1 MKPLLGAGASM
12 SVMNLNQR
20 IGLSFDGA
28 CETASKFYERCLNGT
43 IVFLRRWGE
52 PRRSESGVRVF
63 LNRATNASARA
74 FVLCLAIA
82 FGLSCAFRD
91 KSNNTKAAMDAIRQ
105 QIAKYTAALD
115 AADIDLASQVW
126 RTSAEVSFIHP
137 AGHAHG
143 WEEVKGIYKFF
154 GSFFSERKLTVRD
167 VSIHVNGET
176 AWAEFYWHFTAKQ
189 SKDGS
194 AVQTDGRE
202 TQIYEKAGNRWQLVH
217 VHYSGPAMAP

>member
-1 MKPLLGAGASM
+1 M

-20 IGLSFDGA
+20 IGLPFDGA
-28 CETASKFYERCLNGT
+28 CETAFKFYGRCLNGK
-43 IVFLRRWGE
+43 ILFLRRCGK

-74 FVLCLAIA
+74 FILCLAIA

-217 VHYSGPAMAP
+217 VHYSGRAIAP

>member
-1 MKPLLGAGASM
+1 MLSRAAS
-12 SVMNLNQR
+12 
-20 IGLSFDGA
+20 GD
-28 CETASKFYERCLNGT
+28 
-43 IVFLRRWGE
+43 
-52 PRRSESGVRVF
+52 
-63 LNRATNASARA
+63 NADDA
-74 FVLCLAIA
+74 
-82 FGLSCAFRD
+82 
-91 KSNNTKAAMDAIRQ
+91 NAAKDAIRQ

-143 WEEVKGIYKFF
+143 WEEVKEIYKFF

-167 VSIHVNGET
+167 VSVHVNGET
-176 AWAEFYWHFTAKQ
+176 AWAEFYWHFVAKQ